1 MATTVGPT
9 AEAVVVKGTWAA
21 AAHKPPLSAV
31 IALATA
37 GAAAAATTV
46 WGVRTSTVLSAP
58 EATAIVKG
66 LFIATYVA
74 VGAYTWWRRPQ
85 SRLGQ
90 FVLTAAF
97 LYALTSL
104 GASSRPV
111 FFTFGRLALAVLVLF
126 FIYVFLCFPSD
137 RISSQREQRFWRIC
151 AIGSAAIWSVAAVFA
166 ETLPR
171 GGAFSDCATTCPE
184 NALQL
189 VSTPH
194 WLTRTIDVGVTVLTA
209 AALAALIVFLYLKAR
224 APMPLRR
231 RAVVPLLYAAAAFT
245 ATYATYSL
253 LSETNNLHGGA
264 ELRVLAAI
272 AGFSIPL
279 ALLVGQFRGRIFAA
293 TNLWQVLARAGSRR
307 ITPVWV
313 EFVLR
318 DSLGDESFTLAMWE
332 PQRKRYVD
340 AQGAALQLPEPSSG
354 LSVSRH
360 GTEEHGLALIYD
372 SSLDDEPEIVQGLG
386 ATAVMLLDNARL
398 VQELQAS
405 RARIVDSAERER
417 RRLER
422 DLHDG
427 AQQRLMAMQIKLAL
441 ARDQAGEGELGSK
454 LDELSEDASAA
465 VQELRALAHGIYP
478 TVLRERG
485 VGDALHAFAKLSPT
499 PVKVVDRGVRR
510 AASGIEAAVYYCALE
525 AIQNAVKHAGPNA
538 NVTVML
544 APVGDRIEFEVSD
557 EGTGFDLAEHADGF
571 GIVSMEDRI
580 GAMGGTLEVDSS
592 PGRGTRVFGSVPLVQ
607 EAGPHGPERKLR
619 P

>member
-1 MATTVGPT
+1 MATTVAPT
-9 AEAVVVKGTWAA
+9 AGPLVVKGASAA
-21 AAHKPPLSAV
+21 AGQRPPLSAI
-31 IALATA
+31 IALTA
-37 GAAAAATTV
+37 AGVAAAAATV

-58 EATAIVKG
+58 EATALVKG
-66 LFIATYVA
+66 VFIATYVA
-74 VGAYTWWRRPQ
+74 VGAYTWWRRPR
-85 SRLGQ
+85 SRLGL
-90 FVLTAAF
+90 FVLSAAF
-97 LYALTSL
+97 LYAFTSL
-104 GASSRPV
+104 EASPRPW
-111 FFTFGRLALAVLVLF
+111 FFTFGRLGLAVLVLF
-126 FIYVFLCFPSD
+126 FLYLFLCFPSD
-137 RISSQREQRFWRIC
+137 RISSQRERRFWGIC
-151 AIGSAAIWSVAAVFA
+151 AIGTAAIWSVAAVFA
-166 ETLPR
+166 DKLPR
-171 GGAFSDCATTCPE
+171 GGAFSDCATTCPD

-189 VSTPH
+189 VNTPH
-194 WLTRTIDVGVTVLTA
+194 WVTRVIDVGVTALTA

-231 RAVVPLLYAAAAFT
+231 RAVVPLLCAAAAFT

-253 LSETNNLHGGA
+253 LSETDNLQGAA

-293 TNLWQVLARAGSRR
+293 TNLWQVLARAGSSR

-318 DSLGDESFTLAMWE
+318 DSLGDESFALAMWE
-332 PQRKRYVD
+332 PQRKTYVD
-340 AQGAALQLPEPSSG
+340 AQGAPLQLPDASSR

-360 GTEEHGLALIYD
+360 GSEEHGLALIYD
-372 SSLDDEPEIVQGLG
+372 SSLDDEPEIIEGLG

-405 RARIVDSAERER
+405 RTRIVDSAERER

-441 ARDQAGEGELGSK
+441 ARDEAGEGELGTK
-454 LDELSEDASAA
+454 LDQLSEDASEA

-538 NVTVML
+538 NVTVTL
-544 APVGDRIEFEVSD
+544 APVADRIEFEVSD

-580 GAMGGTLEVDSS
+580 GAVGGTLEVDSS
-592 PGRGTRVFGSVPLVQ
+592 PGRGTRVFGTVPVVQ
-607 EAGPHGPERKLR
+607 EAGSHGPERKLR